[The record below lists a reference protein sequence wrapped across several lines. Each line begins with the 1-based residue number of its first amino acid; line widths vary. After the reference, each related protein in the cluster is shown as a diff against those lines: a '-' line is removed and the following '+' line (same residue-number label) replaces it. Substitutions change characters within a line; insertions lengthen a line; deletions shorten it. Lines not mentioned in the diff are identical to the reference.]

1 MKLPAMNPWVRL
13 GVLKPDVLEIDMAI
27 RSRAL
32 GVCATA
38 VLLALAPAA
47 QAQNFFWS
55 LFGGFARPP
64 QAPAP
69 PPPFA
74 GEGNANFGEGEFL
87 PHQRPSYSYSGGL
100 QAYCVRSC
108 DGRYF
113 PITSSGNQTKAAV
126 CSSFCPAA
134 ETSVVYGSSIDNAL
148 TESGK
153 PYSELPNAYR
163 YRDELVAGCT
173 CNGKNPAGL
182 ASIRIEDDP
191 TIRKGDIV
199 ASSSGLMVAQRG
211 ADRRGASL
219 SLSPAP
225 QSIRSHFRRPP
236 IVARQ

>member
-1 MKLPAMNPWVRL
+1 
-13 GVLKPDVLEIDMAI
+13 MAI

-32 GVCATA
+32 GVCAIA

-64 QAPAP
+64 QVPIP
-69 PPPFA
+69 PQPYP
-74 GEGNANFGEGEFL
+74 GQGNGNVGEGEFW
-87 PHQRPSYSYSGGL
+87 PRQRPSYFYSGAS

-113 PITSSGNQTKAAV
+113 PITSSGNHTKAAV

-134 ETSVVYGSSIDNAL
+134 ETRVVYGSSIDNAVA
-148 TESGK
+148 ESGK

-163 YRDELVAGCT
+163 YRDEFVAGCT

-191 TIRKGDIV
+191 TLRKGDIV
-199 ASSSGLMVAQRG
+199 AGSSGLMVAQSG
-211 ADRRGASL
+211 AERRGASL
-219 SLSPAP
+219 NLSPAP
-225 QSIRSHFRRPP
+225 ESIRLHFRRAPV
-236 IVARQ
+236 VARGNK